1 MLYLYTTQRLVS
13 YVGTDEDLFDLLYTD
28 VLKYNA
34 IGKVIIYGD
43 INARCGNLSD
53 YTDYNFNDRDD
64 VDDILFTG
72 EEHDV
77 KQRTSED
84 KPLWQ
89 KAYRPLYSK

>member
-84 KPLWQ
+84 KPLW
-89 KAYRPLYSK
+89 

>member
-1 MLYLYTTQRLVS
+1 MFNVIS
-13 YVGTDEDLFDLLYTD
+13 IYVISIYHLD

-43 INARCGNLSD
+43 MNARCGNLSD

-64 VDDILFTG
+64 VDDILFTR

-84 KPLWQ
+84 KKINHYGRRLIDLCIANMTMTMTM
-89 KAYRPLYSK
+89 K